1 MRRLLSFFS
10 ILLALLPVPSIAADG
25 PEAFLSALLTSDF
38 AGDSFPRH
46 DNVLY
51 TDDKGPTLGDCDC
64 SEPRENFYPMDEPV
78 VLVTAWRITG
88 VDMQTRTK
96 ALVTVRY
103 RVVAS
108 IEGWADKH
116 NRKVIPSPHEED
128 MVYKVWRRK
137 GRWLWVDPPPVPRIG
152 FWAVRDADAQETARL
167 RESMALNSGEVLELK
182 RRSLAFLEAEL
193 AALDALRPMVPEEPR

>member
-1 MRRLLSFFS
+1 
-10 ILLALLPVPSIAADG
+10 
-25 PEAFLSALLTSDF
+25 
-38 AGDSFPRH
+38 
-46 DNVLY
+46 
-51 TDDKGPTLGDCDC
+51 
-64 SEPRENFYPMDEPV
+64 
-78 VLVTAWRITG
+78 
-88 VDMQTRTK
+88 
-96 ALVTVRY
+96 
-103 RVVAS
+103 
-108 IEGWADKH
+108 
-116 NRKVIPSPHEED
+116 